1 MIKIFSDTKIAEL
14 LGLLNTS
21 KKIAIVTH
29 VNPDGDAIGSVIG
42 WSNFLRERGFRSVI
56 IVPNHFPDFLKWI
69 NGTENIYV
77 CFNQKDTCVRLL
89 KEADLLFCLDFNKL
103 SRLDAMGEFIMTLD
117 IKKVLID
124 HHIGVAEKDFTLMF
138 SKTPMSSTCEIVYRI
153 IWQITKEKSV
163 SPQIAEALYAGIM
176 TDTGAFTH
184 SCSSELFHIVADLME
199 CGINREKIHSAVYN
213 SFSVNRMR
221 LMGYCITKMEVLP
234 EYRTAYITLTK
245 EELERFEFEPGDTEG
260 FVNIPLSIKNVMLSV
275 FFTESKEGYIK
286 LSLRSVG
293 EFSVDEMARKYFNGG
308 GHKNASGGKSFASLD
323 ETVEFFKSILPEYP
337 ELKNLSY
344 LCTLKI

>member
-1 MIKIFSDTKIAEL
+1 MIKLFSDTKIAEL
-14 LGLLNTS
+14 LGLLNAS

-42 WSNFLRERGFRSVI
+42 WSNFLRTIGFHSVI

-77 CFNQKDTCVRLL
+77 GFNQKDTCARLL
-89 KEADLLFCLDFNKL
+89 READLLFCLDFNKL
-103 SRLDAMGEFIMTLD
+103 SRLDAMGEYIMTLD

-124 HHIGVAEKDFTLMF
+124 HHIGVEEKDFNLTF
-138 SKTPMSSTCEIVYRI
+138 SKTPISSTCEIVYRI
-153 IWQITKEKSV
+153 IWQITKKKHV

-184 SCSSELFHIVADLME
+184 SCSSELFRIVADLME
-199 CGINREKIHSAVYN
+199 CGIDREKIHSAVYN

-234 EYRTAYITLTK
+234 EYHTAYIMLTK

-260 FVNIPLSIKNVMLSV
+260 FVNIPLSINGIILSV
-275 FFTESKEGYIK
+275 LFTESKEGYIK

-293 EFSVDEMARKYFNGG
+293 DFSVDEMARKYFNGG
-308 GHKNASGGKSFASLD
+308 GHRNASGGKSFVSLN
-323 ETVEFFKSILPEYP
+323 ETVMFFKKILG
-337 ELKNLSY
+337 ELKIGSE
-344 LCTLKI
+344 IS

>member
-1 MIKIFSDTKIAEL
+1 MIKLFSDTKIAKLLEL
-14 LGLLNTS
+14 LKAS
-21 KKIAIVTH
+21 KRIAIVTH
-29 VNPDGDAIGSVIG
+29 VNPDGDAIGSAIG
-42 WSNFLRERGFRSVI
+42 WSNFLRKRGFHTVI

-77 CFNQKDTCVRLL
+77 CFNQKDTCEKLL

-103 SRLDAMGEFIMTLD
+103 SRLDALGDFISTLD

-124 HHIGVAEKDFTLMF
+124 HHTGVEEKDFTLTF
-138 SKTPMSSTCEIVYRI
+138 SKIPMSSTCEIVYRI
-153 IWQITKEKSV
+153 IWQITQEKQV
-163 SPQIAEALYAGIM
+163 SLQIAEALYAGIM

-184 SCSSELFHIVADLME
+184 SCSSELFRIVADLME

-234 EYRTAYITLTK
+234 EYRTAYFSLTK
-245 EELERFEFEPGDTEG
+245 EELDRFEFQPGDTEG
-260 FVNIPLSIKNVMLSV
+260 FVNIPLSIKGIVLSV
-275 FFTESKEGYIK
+275 LFTESKDNYIK

-293 EFSVDEMARKYFNGG
+293 DFSVDRMARKYFNGG
-308 GHKNASGGKSFASLD
+308 GHKHASGGKSFASLD
-323 ETVEFFKSILPEYP
+323 ETVSFFKSVLPEMQ
-337 ELKNLSY
+337 ELK
-344 LCTLKI
+344 IED